1 MNQIILQYLELENL
15 LAEADGADG
24 LRVHV
29 LEQTRTT
36 SSYMLTWREITIGL
50 CVRAITPE
58 GRILSW
64 YGEIAKLGFYAH
76 AQAGNGDSSPER
88 EQYQAAWQRAR
99 ELQAELA
106 ARLRAAA
113 YTVYTDGVIEMEVGN
128 FLHGVTTLVTW
139 PKLPDTA
146 REGA

>member
-15 LAEADGADG
+15 LTEADGADG

-29 LEQTRTT
+29 LERNKTTT
-36 SSYMLTWREITIGL
+36 SNVLSWREITIGL
-50 CVRAITPE
+50 CARAITPE

-76 AQAGNGDSSPER
+76 AQTGNGDSSPER

-99 ELQAELA
+99 EQQAELVE
-106 ARLRAAA
+106 RLREEG
-113 YTVYTDGVIEMEVGN
+113 YVVYTDGLIELEVPH
-128 FLHGVTTLVTW
+128 LLRGVTGLIAW
-139 PKLPDTA
+139 PEGMA
-146 REGA
+146 GEREAG